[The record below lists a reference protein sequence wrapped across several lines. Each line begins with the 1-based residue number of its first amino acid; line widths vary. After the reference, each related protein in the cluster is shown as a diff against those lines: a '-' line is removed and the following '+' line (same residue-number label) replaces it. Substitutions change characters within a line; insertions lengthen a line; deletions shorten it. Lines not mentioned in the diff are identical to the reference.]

1 MLWVADMPAFIDITG
16 NKYNRLTVVS
26 RAPSHKRHTFWNC
39 LCDCGNVATIQGHY
53 LKSGRTKSCGC
64 YQKET
69 ARATRLKHGRSDK
82 TDKAYTRE
90 MHIKRKYGLSIQ
102 QYNEM
107 FEEQNGLCAICSYK
121 FGQKQGDCYVD
132 HCHTTKIV
140 RGLLC
145 QNCNSAIG
153 YARDNPDILIKASKY
168 VENFIQTHSL
178 AR

>member
-1 MLWVADMPAFIDITG
+1 MPAFIDITG

-26 RAPSHKRHTFWNC
+26 RAPSKNKHTFWNC
-39 LCDCGNVATIQGHY
+39 VCDCGNDFVVQGTY
-53 LKSGRTKSCGC
+53 LKGGQSKSCGC
-64 YQKET
+64 LQKEQ
-69 ARATRLKHGRSDK
+69 ARARLFKHGRSSK
-82 TDKAYTRE
+82 SHPKIQQYTRE
-90 MHIKRKYGLSIQ
+90 IHIKRRYGLSMQ